1 MKAFISWSGGKDC
14 MYALH
19 CFLKNDA
26 NQAAYLLNMCDAVER
41 KSRSHGLN
49 SELLAAQAHAL
60 NIGLVQEPI
69 ANNNYEQSFKKA
81 IADLKVQG
89 VTAGVFGDIYLESH
103 RQWIERVCA
112 EMEIC
117 PIFPLWGMNTEKL
130 ITDFVADGFATLVVS
145 VRKEKLPKEFLGRV
159 IDNLFLSDLRS
170 IGDVDLCGENGEY
183 HTFVFDGPIFDHR
196 VSFKKDKITEDDK
209 HWFLELK

>member
-19 CFLKNDA
+19 YFLKNEEHKVA
-26 NQAAYLLNMCDAVER
+26 CLLNMCDTAER
-41 KSRSHGLN
+41 KSRSHGLGTK
-49 SELLAAQAHAL
+49 LLAKQADAL
-60 NIGLVQEPI
+60 GIKLMQEPI
-69 ANNNYEQSFKKA
+69 TDNNYEQSLKKA
-81 IADLKVQG
+81 IADLKAQG

-117 PIFPLWGMNTEKL
+117 PVFPLWGMNTEKL
-130 ITDFVADGFATLVVS
+130 ISDFVADGFATLVVS
-145 VRKEKLPKEFLGRV
+145 VRKEKLPKEFLGRI
-159 IDNLFLSDLRS
+159 IDDAFLNDLRA
-170 IGDVDLCGENGEY
+170 IEGTDLCGENGEY
-183 HTFVFDGPIFDHR
+183 HTFVFDGPVFNHR
-196 VSFKKDKITEDDK
+196 VSFEKGDTTEDDK